1 MPLVFVHGVATRPT
15 NEYLAEVAQRTALF
29 KSMVLNSAATVLN
42 PNWGSGAVNFTQT
55 LPWLPKPDGNQGF
68 GAAGGSVGGGGQ
80 IGLSVIAQGD
90 VAQAVDLAIAGVLEQ
105 AILDAAAAGE
115 PELAAGK
122 NVALAKAAGSY
133 IEAKA
138 PGDTPAGEAALA
150 GGDDAAFAVALEQQL
165 SQMPGVEAYG
175 GIGDAIADGFKAIGG
190 WLGNGASDLL
200 LRAKRA
206 DLSKGVAF
214 FLGDIFVYLHERDVA
229 GPTGV
234 QVRLFKPIVD
244 DLIAAFKAPRGD
256 REPFVVVGHSLG
268 GVLLYDILTDP
279 ACLTRLAAEAPGFKI
294 DLLATVGSQ
303 PGFFADLQLY
313 RGKPAT
319 GGKLAR
325 PASVAVWYNVFDYTD
340 VFSFLAVPAFDGVE
354 DFGYDTAVDVLA
366 AHTAYFK
373 RPSFYQRLRK
383 RLQGLGYP

>member
-1 MPLVFVHGVATRPT
+1 MVG
-15 NEYLAEVAQRTALF
+15 AQ
-29 KSMVLNSAATVLN
+29 
-42 PNWGSGAVNFTQT
+42 GE
-55 LPWLPKPDGNQGF
+55 
-68 GAAGGSVGGGGQ
+68 
-80 IGLSVIAQGD
+80 IGLSAMAQGD
-90 VAQAVDLAIAGVLEQ
+90 AAQAVDLAIAGVLEQ

-122 NVALAKAAGSY
+122 NIDLAKAAAGY
-133 IEAKA
+133 IEANA
-138 PGDTPAGEAALA
+138 PGDQPAGVDALA
-150 GGDDAAFAVALEQQL
+150 GGDDAAFALALEQQL
-165 SQMPGVEAYG
+165 QQMPGVQAYG
-175 GIGDAIADGFKAIGG
+175 GIGDTIADGLKAIGG
-190 WLGNGASDLL
+190 WFGNGASDLL
-200 LRAKRA
+200 LRAKRR

-214 FLGDIFVYLHERDVA
+214 FLGDIFIYLRQREVA

-234 QVRLFKPIVD
+234 EDRLFKPILD
-244 DLIAAFKAPRGD
+244 DLIAAFKARQDP
-256 REPFVVVGHSLG
+256 EPFVVVGHSLG

-303 PGFFADLQLY
+303 PGFFADLKLY
-313 RGKPAT
+313 RNKPVA

-340 VFSFLAVPAFDGVE
+340 VFSFLAAPAFDGVT